1 MQNIKINKIAAIGLV
16 MVLVVGFGQGTKPP
30 PASVLQKYVEQEF
43 YISGNYPKAGDVFE
57 IVYRVKL
64 KPEVEPKSGDYC
76 LRIFCGPSGSI
87 EIVGKDRFFFS
98 GLGAGEWKEFHTPCR
113 ILRPVDWIHF
123 DVGIYKIFSGKFYG
137 PLATTQMFLYLIDPQ
152 TGQYGTREEYEGRL
166 PVEYRYDPLVGT
178 FTCSPSQNPAPVEE
192 NREIIKT
199 IKKLAPTLSDSLA
212 LVLHSEQY
220 RVGVPK
226 GLPRW
231 DSLNQRWREEEI
243 FEYYLKDGWLD
254 ALNRNELGK
263 WEEKERIKI
272 QAEHRE
278 KKSQF
283 FRGKNHYYNKDQG
296 LLGDAKRDTVKQCRA
311 RCLIRYTEGSNT
323 YYSYFNQKCITD
335 DSGYFFITVNVNPSW
350 TACRVYPVLFPAGP
364 DLNNPVINVSDPN
377 ITIPDFW
384 KDPDEPATEQDH

>member
-1 MQNIKINKIAAIGLV
+1 
-16 MVLVVGFGQGTKPP
+16 
-30 PASVLQKYVEQEF
+30 
-43 YISGNYPKAGDVFE
+43 
-57 IVYRVKL
+57 
-64 KPEVEPKSGDYC
+64 
-76 LRIFCGPSGSI
+76 
-87 EIVGKDRFFFS
+87 
-98 GLGAGEWKEFHTPCR
+98 
-113 ILRPVDWIHF
+113 
-123 DVGIYKIFSGKFYG
+123 
-137 PLATTQMFLYLIDPQ
+137 MFLINSK

-231 DSLNQRWREEEI
+231 DSLNQRWKEEEI